1 MMGEILILIV
11 GIVLLFGLCFYLPCY
26 INEEFEDKYG
36 TKIWS
41 WWFSIANAAALV
53 YLVFYTE
60 YGSISYI
67 VGVLVVII
75 ISVVAIYKCIK
86 KVKDCN
92 ASKVELVK
100 GVIAQILSTFGV
112 LILIVFFLA
121 LIKSRDGKKKRKK

>member
-11 GIVLLFGLCFYLPCY
+11 GIFLLFGLCFYLPIY

-41 WWFSIANAAALV
+41 WWFSIADAAALA
-53 YLVFYTE
+53 YLAIYTE

-67 VGVLVVII
+67 VGVLIVII

-86 KVKDCN
+86 IVKDCN

-112 LILIVFFLA
+112 LILIVYFWVL
-121 LIKSRDGKKKRKK
+121 LMSQGGKKKRKK